1 MVLVQIMNSNQS
13 RNLPLISLSDI
24 HIFGDVALINKSIFA
39 RITLYDNKKLRD
51 GCVKLLQSI
60 GGSTN
65 YSDDGTFK
73 LVLECE
79 RILDKGVVVKKIDY
93 INLSSSQFI
102 TKHTE
107 SSIERLYI
115 ANKKKYP
122 TEELLD
128 LSKIDPSKPKS
139 IIAFGTKNP
148 NVVDKLLKSDDYN
161 VRLALS
167 INPILDNKA
176 LSYLARDTIQL
187 IRLNVIQHQNF
198 TSDIAKLFVNET
210 SEWNILE
217 LKSLLNSKGYKSTI
231 DYLVKNGNDLVKKHF
246 SII

>member
-1 MVLVQIMNSNQS
+1 MNSNQS
-13 RNLPLISLSDI
+13 HNIPLISPSDI
-24 HIFGDVALINKSIFA
+24 HIFGDTALIKNLVFA
-39 RITLYDNKKLRD
+39 RITPFDLEELRRWAINFYNHANSSSGTELDEFTKLA
-51 GCVKLLQSI
+51 
-60 GGSTN
+60 
-65 YSDDGTFK
+65 
-73 LVLECE
+73 LECE
-79 RILDKGVVVKKIDY
+79 KLYANKEPTVKRIDY
-93 INLSSSQFI
+93 VNLHSQQFI
-102 TKHTE
+102 TEHTE
-107 SSIERLYI
+107 SSIERLYV

-128 LSKIDPSKPKS
+128 LNKIDPSKPKS

-148 NVVDKLLKSDDYN
+148 NVIDKLLKSDDYN

-167 INPILDNKA
+167 MNPILDNKA
-176 LSYLARDTIQL
+176 LSYLAKDTIQL

-210 SEWNILE
+210 SEWNILK
-217 LKSLLNSKGYKSTI
+217 LKSLLNSKGDKTTI